1 MKRPQKQI
9 RGKTKSKKAKSKII
23 LFIGQLEEN
32 PVEKILESIPLPNS
46 IKKLFLENKKKTKE
60 EEIIEKTEIEEDI
73 KSKSILN

>member
-1 MKRPQKQI
+1 MKKPQKQI

-46 IKKLFLENKKKTKE
+46 IKK
-60 EEIIEKTEIEEDI
+60 IIFRK
-73 KSKSILN
+73 